1 MAESM
6 TEQQKTENW
15 LEIGTIV
22 AAQGI
27 QGEVRVLSASDFPA
41 RFLTK
46 GQRWIRKTPQETA
59 QPLTLKKGKQIP
71 GKNLYILRFAEIT
84 DRNQAEALVNYQ
96 LLVPAT
102 DRLPL
107 EPGEFHVTDLL
118 GLIVYDH
125 DNGDRLGIVTDFY
138 SAGNDLLGVTL
149 DKNPDKEVLVP
160 FVEAIVPTVELEEQ
174 RLEIKTIP
182 GLLD

>member
-1 MAESM
+1 M
-6 TEQQKTENW
+6 TTAIADQDW

-22 AAQGI
+22 APQGI
-27 QGEVRVLSASDFPA
+27 QGEVRVLSASDFPE

-46 GQRWIRKTPQETA
+46 GRRWVRKKTMDSP
-59 QPLTLKKGKQIP
+59 QPLNLKKGQQIP

-118 GLIVYDH
+118 GLIAYDQ
-125 DNGDRLGIVTDFY
+125 DTGDRLGIVTDFY
-138 SAGNDLLGVTL
+138 SAGNDLLEVTL
-149 DKNPDKEVLVP
+149 DQDTDRKVLIP
-160 FVEAIVPTVELEEQ
+160 FVDAIVPLVEITKK
-174 RLEIKTIP
+174 RLEIKPIP

>member
-1 MAESM
+1 MTDTTEKES
-6 TEQQKTENW
+6 W

-22 AAQGI
+22 APQGI

-46 GQRWIRKTPQETA
+46 GQRWIRKNEGDCP

-71 GKNLYILRFAEIT
+71 GKNLYILRFAEII
-84 DRNQAEALVNYQ
+84 DRNQAEALVNCQ

-125 DNGDRLGIVTDFY
+125 DKGDRLGVVTDFY
-138 SAGNDLLGVTL
+138 SLGNDLLGVTL
-149 DKNPDKEVLVP
+149 DQNPDKEVLIP
-160 FVEAIVPTVELEEQ
+160 FVEAIVPIVELTEQ

>member
-1 MAESM
+1 MAEPM
-6 TEQQKTENW
+6 ETEDW

-22 AAQGI
+22 APQGI
-27 QGEVRVLSASDFPA
+27 QGEVRVLSASDFPE

-46 GQRWIRKTPQETA
+46 GQRWIRKKATDAPR
-59 QPLTLKKGKQIP
+59 PLELKKGKQIP

-118 GLIVYDH
+118 GLMVYDH
-125 DNGDRLGIVTDFY
+125 QTGDHLGIVTDFY
-138 SAGNDLLGVTL
+138 SAGNDLLEVTL
-149 DKNPDKEVLVP
+149 DQSEGKKVLIP
-160 FVEAIVPTVELEEQ
+160 FVDEIVPVVEIMEK
-174 RLEIKTIP
+174 RLEIATIP
-182 GLLD
+182 GLLDQ